1 MSNTTNDINRVT
13 TAIIRISI
21 KLIACALVILILY
34 EGITRGFAFGHAIFY
49 EEAVAPPPG
58 VDRTVVIEEG
68 DSASDVAGLLMDQGL
83 ITNEFAFVFQSR
95 FYEYDTFYPGT
106 YELNTSMTS
115 KEILQELNTRP
126 ESQEDEE
133 E

>member
-1 MSNTTNDINRVT
+1 MD
-13 TAIIRISI
+13 
-21 KLIACALVILILY
+21 
-34 EGITRGFAFGHAIFY
+34 
-49 EEAVAPPPG
+49 PPPG